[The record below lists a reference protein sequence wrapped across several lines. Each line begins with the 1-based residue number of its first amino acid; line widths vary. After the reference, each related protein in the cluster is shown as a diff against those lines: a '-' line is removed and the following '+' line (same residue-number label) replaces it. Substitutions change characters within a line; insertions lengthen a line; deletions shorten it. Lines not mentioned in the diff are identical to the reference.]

1 MEINVTCLILMLMFL
16 GLFTFLSQTLFYY
29 LNNVFNERERLI
41 VGEKDILDNI
51 NNEINKQN
59 IYIKERTELK
69 FKELEII
76 YKKFRNEMSI
86 TQNNKI
92 RLVKEASQ
100 KKYQETLLRIEN
112 ESNIV
117 NEELNDKK
125 QELVTMV
132 YQKLNEF

>member
-1 MEINVTCLILMLMFL
+1 MEINITCLIIVLMFF
-16 GLFTFLSQTLFYY
+16 GLFTFLSKTLFYY
-29 LNNVFNERERLI
+29 LNNVFSERERLTI
-41 VGEKDILDNI
+41 GEENILDNI

-59 IYIKERTELK
+59 IYVKERTELK
-69 FKELEII
+69 SKELEII
-76 YKKFRNEMSI
+76 YKKFRNEMYI

-100 KKYQETLLRIEN
+100 KKYHETLLRIEN

>member
-1 MEINVTCLILMLMFL
+1 MEINVTCLILMLMLL

-29 LNNVFNERERLI
+29 LSNVFSERERLI

-59 IYIKERTELK
+59 IYVKERTKLK

>member
-1 MEINVTCLILMLMFL
+1 MEINVTCLIIMLMFF

-29 LNNVFNERERLI
+29 LNNVFSERERLI

-59 IYIKERTELK
+59 IYVKERTELK

-86 TQNNKI
+86 AQNNKM

-117 NEELNDKK
+117 NE
-125 QELVTMV
+125 VIFFFV
-132 YQKLNEF
+132 

>member
-1 MEINVTCLILMLMFL
+1 MLMFF
-16 GLFTFLSQTLFYY
+16 GLFTFLSKTLFYY
-29 LNNVFNERERLI
+29 LNNVFSERERLI
-41 VGEKDILDNI
+41 IGEKDILDNI

-59 IYIKERTELK
+59 IYVKERTELK
-69 FKELEII
+69 SKELEII

-86 TQNNKI
+86 AQNSKI
-92 RLVKEASQ
+92 RLIKEASQ

-117 NEELNDKK
+117 NEELSDKK

>member
-1 MEINVTCLILMLMFL
+1 MEVNVTCLILILMFF
-16 GLFTFLSQTLFYY
+16 GLFTFLSKTLFYY
-29 LNNVFNERERLI
+29 LNNVFSERERLTT
-41 VGEKDILDNI
+41 GETNILDNI

-132 YQKLNEF
+132 YQKLNEC

>member
-1 MEINVTCLILMLMFL
+1 MFF
-16 GLFTFLSQTLFYY
+16 GLFIFLSKTLFYY
-29 LNNVFNERERLI
+29 LNNIFSERERLTI
-41 VGEKDILDNI
+41 GEKNILDNI

-59 IYIKERTELK
+59 IYVKERTELK
-69 FKELEII
+69 FKELETI
-76 YKKFRNEMSI
+76 YKKFRNEISI
-86 TQNNKI
+86 TQNNEI
-92 RLVKEASQ
+92 RLAKEASQ
-100 KKYQETLLRIEN
+100 KKYHETLLRIEN

>member
-1 MEINVTCLILMLMFL
+1 MFL
-16 GLFTFLSQTLFYY
+16 GLFTFLSKTLFYY
-29 LNNVFNERERLI
+29 LNNVFSERERLI
-41 VGEKDILDNI
+41 IGEKDILDNI

-69 FKELEII
+69 FKELELI

-125 QELVTMV
+125 HELVTMV
-132 YQKLNEF
+132 YQKLNEC

>member
-1 MEINVTCLILMLMFL
+1 MEINVTCLIIMLMFF

-29 LNNVFNERERLI
+29 LNNVFSERERLT

-59 IYIKERTELK
+59 IYVKERTELK

-86 TQNNKI
+86 AQNNKM

-125 QELVTMV
+125 QELVSMV

>member
-1 MEINVTCLILMLMFL
+1 MFF
-16 GLFTFLSQTLFYY
+16 GLFIFLSKTLFYY
-29 LNNVFNERERLI
+29 LNNVFSERERLTI
-41 VGEKDILDNI
+41 GEKNTLDKI

-59 IYIKERTELK
+59 IYVKERTELK
-69 FKELEII
+69 FKELETI
-76 YKKFRNEMSI
+76 YKKFRNEISI
-86 TQNNKI
+86 TQNNEI
-92 RLVKEASQ
+92 RLAKEASQ
-100 KKYQETLLRIEN
+100 KKYHETLLRIEN

>member
-1 MEINVTCLILMLMFL
+1 MEINVTCLILMLMFF
-16 GLFTFLSQTLFYY
+16 GLFTFLSKTLFSY
-29 LNNVFNERERLI
+29 LNNVFSERERLI
-41 VGEKDILDNI
+41 IGEKDILDNI

-59 IYIKERTELK
+59 IYVKERTELK

-100 KKYQETLLRIEN
+100 KKI
-112 ESNIV
+112 S
-117 NEELNDKK
+117 
-125 QELVTMV
+125 
-132 YQKLNEF
+132 

>member
-29 LNNVFNERERLI
+29 LSNVFSERERLI

-59 IYIKERTELK
+59 IYVKERTELK

>member
-1 MEINVTCLILMLMFL
+1 MLMLL
-16 GLFTFLSQTLFYY
+16 GLFTFLSKTLFYY
-29 LNNVFNERERLI
+29 LSNVFSERERLI
-41 VGEKDILDNI
+41 IGEKDIVDNI

-59 IYIKERTELK
+59 IYVKERTELK

-86 TQNNKI
+86 AQNNKM

-125 QELVTMV
+125 QELVSMV

>member
-1 MEINVTCLILMLMFL
+1 MFL

-29 LNNVFNERERLI
+29 LNNVFSERERLI
-41 VGEKDILDNI
+41 EGEKDILDNI

>member
-1 MEINVTCLILMLMFL
+1 MFF

-29 LNNVFNERERLI
+29 LNNVFSERERLT

-59 IYIKERTELK
+59 IYVKERTELK

-86 TQNNKI
+86 AQNNKM

-125 QELVTMV
+125 QELVSMV

>member
-1 MEINVTCLILMLMFL
+1 MFF

-29 LNNVFNERERLI
+29 LNNVFSERERLT

-59 IYIKERTELK
+59 IYVKERTELK

-86 TQNNKI
+86 AQNNKM

>member
-1 MEINVTCLILMLMFL
+1 MEINVTCLIIMLMFF

-29 LNNVFNERERLI
+29 LNNVFSERERLI

-59 IYIKERTELK
+59 IYVKERTELK

-86 TQNNKI
+86 AQNNKM

-125 QELVTMV
+125 QELVSIV
-132 YQKLNEF
+132 YQTLFD

>member
-1 MEINVTCLILMLMFL
+1 MEINVTCLIIMLMFF

-29 LNNVFNERERLI
+29 LNNVFSERERLI

-59 IYIKERTELK
+59 IYVKERTELK

-86 TQNNKI
+86 AQNNKM

-125 QELVTMV
+125 QELVSMV

>member
-1 MEINVTCLILMLMFL
+1 MFF
-16 GLFTFLSQTLFYY
+16 GLFTFLSKTLFYY
-29 LNNVFNERERLI
+29 LNNVFSERERLI

-59 IYIKERTELK
+59 IYVKERTELK
-69 FKELEII
+69 FKELEVI

>member
-1 MEINVTCLILMLMFL
+1 MFF

-29 LNNVFNERERLI
+29 LNNVFSERERLI

-59 IYIKERTELK
+59 IYVKERTELK

-86 TQNNKI
+86 AQNNKM

-125 QELVTMV
+125 QELVSMV

>member
-29 LNNVFNERERLI
+29 LNNVFSERERLI
-41 VGEKDILDNI
+41 EGEKDILDNI

>member
-1 MEINVTCLILMLMFL
+1 MEINVTCLILMLMFF

-29 LNNVFNERERLI
+29 LSNVFSERERLI

-59 IYIKERTELK
+59 IYVKERTELK

-100 KKYQETLLRIEN
+100 KKYQEALLKIEN

>member
-1 MEINVTCLILMLMFL
+1 MFF
-16 GLFTFLSQTLFYY
+16 GLFTFLSKTLFYY
-29 LNNVFNERERLI
+29 LNNVFSERERLI
-41 VGEKDILDNI
+41 IGEKDILDNI

-59 IYIKERTELK
+59 IYVKERTELK
-69 FKELEII
+69 SKELEII

-86 TQNNKI
+86 AQNSKI
-92 RLVKEASQ
+92 RLIKEASQ

-117 NEELNDKK
+117 NEELSDKK

>member
-29 LNNVFNERERLI
+29 LNNVFSERERLI

>member
-1 MEINVTCLILMLMFL
+1 MEINITCLIIVLMFF
-16 GLFTFLSQTLFYY
+16 GLFTFLSKTLFYY
-29 LNNVFNERERLI
+29 LNNVFGERERLT
-41 VGEKDILDNI
+41 VGEKNTLDNI

-69 FKELEII
+69 SKELEII
-76 YKKFRNEMSI
+76 YIKFRNEMSI

-100 KKYQETLLRIEN
+100 KKFHETLLRIEN

>member
-1 MEINVTCLILMLMFL
+1 MEINVTCLILMLMLL

-29 LNNVFNERERLI
+29 LSNVFSERERLI

>member
-29 LNNVFNERERLI
+29 LNNVFSERERLI
-41 VGEKDILDNI
+41 EGEKDILDNI

-117 NEELNDKK
+117 NEELSDKK

>member
-1 MEINVTCLILMLMFL
+1 MFF

-29 LNNVFNERERLI
+29 LNNVFSERERLT

-59 IYIKERTELK
+59 IYVKERTELK

-86 TQNNKI
+86 AQNNKM

-117 NEELNDKK
+117 NEDLNDKK
-125 QELVTMV
+125 QELVSMV

>member
-1 MEINVTCLILMLMFL
+1 MEINVTCLILMLMFF

-29 LNNVFNERERLI
+29 LSNVFSERERLI

-59 IYIKERTELK
+59 IYVKERTELK

>member
-1 MEINVTCLILMLMFL
+1 MEINVTCLIIMLMFF

-29 LNNVFNERERLI
+29 LNNVFSERERLT

-59 IYIKERTELK
+59 IYVKERTELK

-86 TQNNKI
+86 AQNNKM

>member
-1 MEINVTCLILMLMFL
+1 MEINITCLIIMLMFF
-16 GLFTFLSQTLFYY
+16 GLFTFLSKTLFYY
-29 LNNVFNERERLI
+29 LNNVFGERERLT
-41 VGEKDILDNI
+41 VGEKNTLDNI

-69 FKELEII
+69 SKELEII
-76 YKKFRNEMSI
+76 YIKFRNEMSI

-100 KKYQETLLRIEN
+100 KKFHETLLRIEN

>member
-29 LNNVFNERERLI
+29 LDNVFSERERLI

-59 IYIKERTELK
+59 IYVKERTELK

-100 KKYQETLLRIEN
+100 KKYQEALLKIEN

>member
-1 MEINVTCLILMLMFL
+1 MEINVTCLIIMLMFF
-16 GLFTFLSQTLFYY
+16 GLFTFLSKTLFYY
-29 LNNVFNERERLI
+29 LNNVFSERERLI
-41 VGEKDILDNI
+41 IGEKDILDNI

-59 IYIKERTELK
+59 IYVKERTELK
-69 FKELEII
+69 SKELEII

-86 TQNNKI
+86 AQNSKI
-92 RLVKEASQ
+92 RLIKEASQ

-117 NEELNDKK
+117 NEELSDKK

>member
-1 MEINVTCLILMLMFL
+1 MFF
-16 GLFTFLSQTLFYY
+16 GLFTFLSKTLFYY
-29 LNNVFNERERLI
+29 LNNVFGERERLT
-41 VGEKDILDNI
+41 VGEKNTLDNI

-69 FKELEII
+69 SKELEII
-76 YKKFRNEMSI
+76 YIKFRNEMSI

-100 KKYQETLLRIEN
+100 KKFHETLLRIEN

>member
-1 MEINVTCLILMLMFL
+1 MFL

-29 LNNVFNERERLI
+29 LDNVFSERERLI
-41 VGEKDILDNI
+41 EGEKDILDNI

>member
-1 MEINVTCLILMLMFL
+1 MEINVTCLILMLMFF

-29 LNNVFNERERLI
+29 LSNVFSERERLI

-59 IYIKERTELK
+59 IYVKERTELK

-100 KKYQETLLRIEN
+100 KKYQEALLRIEN
-112 ESNIV
+112 ESNTV
-117 NEELNDKK
+117 KHKYSSSKK
-125 QELVTMV
+125 
-132 YQKLNEF
+132 

>member
-1 MEINVTCLILMLMFL
+1 MEVNVTCLILILMFF
-16 GLFTFLSQTLFYY
+16 GLFTFLSKTLFYY
-29 LNNVFNERERLI
+29 LNNVFSERERLTI
-41 VGEKDILDNI
+41 GEKDILDNI

-132 YQKLNEF
+132 YQKLNEC

>member
-1 MEINVTCLILMLMFL
+1 MLMFF

-29 LNNVFNERERLI
+29 LNNVFSERERLI

-59 IYIKERTELK
+59 IYVKERTELK

-86 TQNNKI
+86 AQNNKM

-125 QELVTMV
+125 QELVSMV